1 MTRTHSA
8 PSAAATWGRTSLDA
22 LYTVSGMLAGLCL
35 VLIFLLM
42 LAGAIGRT
50 TGFLIPGV
58 DEITA
63 WLCAACAFLALGAT
77 FRSGDL
83 VRVGFLIDRISP
95 NRRREAEVGALTI
108 AAAYVGYVLY
118 ASVRFV
124 FESWRFGDMS
134 SGLLRVP
141 LWIPQVPLVIGAL
154 ILFIAILED
163 VVRVV
168 CNRLP
173 TYVLEQNRR
182 SEERQFSEMT

>member
-1 MTRTHSA
+1 MKSSFSA
-8 PSAAATWGRTSLDA
+8 RPAGHWGRTALDA
-22 LYTVSGMLAGLCL
+22 LYAGSSVLAGLCL
-35 VLIFLLM
+35 VMIFLIM
-42 LAGAIGRT
+42 LAGAVGRT

-83 VRVGFLIDRISP
+83 VRVGFLIDWISP
-95 NRRREAEVGALTI
+95 HRRREAEGGALVI
-108 AAAYVGYVLY
+108 AASYVGYVLY

-124 FESWRFGDMS
+124 YESWQFGDMS

-163 VVRVV
+163 FVRVLR
-168 CNRLP
+168 NQLP
-173 TYVLEQNRR
+173 TYVLEERKR
-182 SEERQFSEMT
+182 TEERQFSQLT